1 MVADITEGTSVDKYG
16 RPFRRRNYLPAL
28 CVGIALLVVTV
39 FVWAS
44 ALTREAPVKEATA
57 CNPPA
62 QQTEPGS
69 GTIGKPVSRSSLSG
83 TSPAMLND
91 VKARV
96 LNANGQ
102 AGQAGDV
109 SATLRDL
116 GFPSPTADNDPFYP
130 SGSRLN
136 CVGQIRFGESG
147 YANALTLSL
156 VAPCVEF
163 IEDNRSDNSVDLALG
178 SEFTELASGNAVTSA
193 LNSLKSGNQAN
204 SDFILKARQSTC

>member
-1 MVADITEGTSVDKYG
+1 MVADITEGTSVDKLG

-28 CVGIALLVVTV
+28 CVGLALLTVTV

-57 CNPPA
+57 CNSPA
-62 QQTEPGS
+62 QQTEPG
-69 GTIGKPVSRSSLSG
+69 GAGIGNPISRSSLAG
-83 TSPAMLND
+83 TSPATLSD
-91 VKARV
+91 VKVRV

-102 AGQAGDV
+102 AGQAGEV
-109 SATLRDL
+109 STSLRDV

-130 SGSRLN
+130 AGSRLN

-147 YANALTLSL
+147 YATAVTLSL

-163 IEDNRSDNSVDLALG
+163 VEDKRSDDSVDLALG

-193 LNSLKSGNQAN
+193 LSSLKSGNQAN
-204 SDFILKARQSTC
+204 SDFIARARQSTC

>member
-69 GTIGKPVSRSSLSG
+69 GSIGKPVSRSSLSG
-83 TSPAMLND
+83 TTPATLND

-109 SATLRDL
+109 STALRDL

-163 IEDNRSDNSVDLALG
+163 IEDKRSDNSVDLALG

>member
-163 IEDNRSDNSVDLALG
+163 IEDNRSDSSVDLALG

>member
-39 FVWAS
+39 FVWAL

>member
-116 GFPSPTADNDPFYP
+116 GFPSLTADNDPFYP

>member
-69 GTIGKPVSRSSLSG
+69 GTLGKPVSRSALSG
-83 TSPAMLND
+83 TTPATLND

-109 SATLRDL
+109 STALRDL

-163 IEDNRSDNSVDLALG
+163 VEDTRSDSSVDLALG

>member
-57 CNPPA
+57 CNLPA

-69 GTIGKPVSRSSLSG
+69 GTIGKPVSRSALSG
-83 TSPAMLND
+83 TTPATLNE

-109 SATLRDL
+109 STALRDL

-163 IEDNRSDNSVDLALG
+163 VEDKRSDNSVDLALG

>member
-1 MVADITEGTSVDKYG
+1 MVADITEGTSVDSYG

-28 CVGIALLVVTV
+28 ILGIALLAVTV
-39 FVWAS
+39 FAWAS

-62 QQTEPGS
+62 QQADPGS
-69 GTIGKPVSRSSLSG
+69 GTIGKPVSRSALAG
-83 TSPAMLND
+83 TSPATLNE
-91 VKARV
+91 VKLRV

-109 SATLRDL
+109 SASLRDL
-116 GFPSPTADNDPFYP
+116 GFPAPTADNDPFYP

-163 IEDNRSDNSVDLALG
+163 VEDKRSDDSVDLALG
-178 SEFTELASGNAVTSA
+178 SGFTELASGNAVTSA
-193 LNSLKSGNQAN
+193 LNSLKPGSQAN
-204 SDFILKARQSTC
+204 SDLISRARQSTC

>member
-62 QQTEPGS
+62 QQTEPGAGS
-69 GTIGKPVSRSSLSG
+69 IGKPVSRSALSG
-83 TSPAMLND
+83 TTPATLND

-109 SATLRDL
+109 STALRDL

-163 IEDNRSDNSVDLALG
+163 IEDTRSDNSVDLALG

>member
-1 MVADITEGTSVDKYG
+1 MVADITEGSSVDSYG

-28 CVGIALLVVTV
+28 IAGLVLLTVTV

-62 QQTEPGS
+62 QQTEPGAA
-69 GTIGKPVSRSSLSG
+69 GIGRPVTRSSLAS
-83 TSPAMLND
+83 TSPATLND
-91 VKARV
+91 VKVRV

-109 SATLRDL
+109 STSLRDL
-116 GFPSPTADNDPFYP
+116 GFPSPTADNDPSYP

-147 YANALTLSL
+147 YANAVTLSL

-163 IEDNRSDNSVDLALG
+163 VEDKRSDDSVDLALG

-193 LNSLKSGNQAN
+193 LSSLKPGNQAN
-204 SDFILKARQSTC
+204 SDLISRARQSTC